1 MFLAGRG
8 TGASSRTSARRR
20 RGAPST
26 ALARSLRR
34 SLPQYSTMV
43 LGRPPPDAVTSTISS
58 PCKTPSRCPRPSS
71 NVTRRIAVVLRI
83 ESAAVDRLGL
93 REEAQEDVL
102 DDLVVLL
109 LQGGMRDPGHHRELL
124 VRIWQAREERDQV
137 VEAGDAVV

>member
-26 ALARSLRR
+26 ALATSLRR

-43 LGRPPPDAVTSTISS
+43 FGRPPAAVTSTISS

-93 REEAQEDVL
+93 REEAQEDML

-109 LQGGMRDPGHHRELL
+109 LQGRVGDSRHHRKLL
-124 VRIWQAREERDQV
+124 VRVGQAREERDQV
-137 VEAGDAVV
+137 